1 MATWSIPQLP
11 EIEKKEKTRLDTKKL
26 DEAFSLSRY
35 LEKHGLDKVDEWKE
49 LRKKKKEK
57 DKEKSIIQPENV
69 VKKSGFNIPKL
80 EDVDD
85 TILGQEYPDN
95 NTVGLAESVGHAI
108 VSGNIKIPM
117 GFANLA
123 AEITDLFAAE
133 GIPVDKSKVAKLNS
147 WFEDT
152 ILGQAMKYSE
162 KKARAT
168 ATGRIS
174 EAMIQLVGAYKTA
187 GKGGIWLFNKGAE
200 ISDNMIDAY
209 KAKKYIKAG
218 NPNLYKGAKKSAQL
232 KKMSYGREFGAVAL
246 SGVTTAAGVYDIE
259 DIGTFGDIFFEEGN
273 LSALDREERRDAQ
286 EDAERRLFNRLRFG
300 AELGFPI
307 MPFIYGGGK
316 IAKMISSKGK
326 ELAYSNSM
334 FERWVDRWIA
344 QPFRSRSKYPRELA
358 KEMRGVEGKESSAR
372 VIAEDFLRNLDDKYK
387 KISRTIKPGVE
398 AVENPEVV
406 SKALAELLTSTKDAV
421 KNNKIIFN
429 GFNDKALQAFYK
441 SMKNIG
447 IDQKGA
453 EQLAG
458 ELMNVRMSMTGFKN
472 SILQGRNIVNE
483 KGNWSEAVKSFN
495 DLMNDRFVHS
505 LAPDFRIFTDKAIL
519 PWNAF
524 KPTREVQEQA
534 ARIFQRNWIENNPG
548 AKKMPMEEA
557 MAIVRSIMKNAEL
570 DPITQ
575 SPVFPYRS
583 MSMLDDASV
592 QIKNISKNIEGGKFK
607 ADKDGGLIK
616 TESDLKTFQKLFG
629 SYKNANQVITNTMSD
644 FAAIGAKNAMYNN
657 IKKQSAEMVK
667 RGERGLVY
675 STYAEAQKAFPHQK
689 IIKNETGL
697 KLSSGLPDDMY
708 VSPLDGMFTTKEI
721 ADGLKLLDDQALS
734 SLTKNLAYRWL
745 VMIPKGF
752 AQMGKTVFG
761 PFTHSRNFFS
771 GAFTTTAT
779 GNAIIPPK
787 ELIKNLNLAL
797 KTIQPQ
803 TMYRV
808 TGDPKWRNIR
818 GVNTTDPTKLVN
830 LEEGGQGLYQFLLDE
845 SVVNSSATYR
855 DVLGLLKDIQKGGD
869 FLTRVFDK
877 FGKRSKG
884 LIKWSQDMYIAEDD
898 IWKVFNFLGESY
910 KMNRAFQNAVAK
922 GQIKSSQIPSQLEIY
937 KESARVIR
945 NTVPNYAYVS
955 DFVQG
960 MRRSPLGN
968 FVSFPAEIIRT
979 STNIME
985 EGMKNV
991 RGQNEFLLKHKL
1003 DPKLFARNGYEK
1015 LAGFAFTTAALPVMV
1030 YQGAKWLYG
1039 ISEDKIQ
1046 AIREMVAP
1054 WSVDSTLLPY
1064 VNEDGSYGY
1073 VDFSHGSFYDTI
1085 TNPVQ
1090 AVLNGVNANDDKPL
1104 VTGLA
1109 NGVVRAIGRL
1119 IDPFISESIWLGVV
1133 QDLFARNGVTRDGRR
1148 IFNERDTLG
1157 NKIWASMKH
1166 AAYTMSPGSL
1176 PQLRRLY
1183 AAMAGETIKGQ
1194 QYEIPKELLGF
1205 FGFRGVD
1212 LDPPRTLN
1220 FRIQE
1225 YNRDKRAERKLIYE
1239 GTLTGDPVKDN
1250 DKIVEQFIKANMQH
1264 LETMSKIKRTID
1276 AAKVLGMRD
1285 REIKQM
1291 FKDRGQEKLYTKYL
1305 RRNKFQPFGLS
1316 AGYVQAY
1323 KDLAKEKGIANP
1335 LNKSVERRIKKIIKR
1350 LKKQKLN
1357 SNFIIKTSDYVSALP
1372 GQAQPSTMTA
1382 GVATPP
1388 VDASQFAQANTQN
1401 VLPTG
1406 LTRTETALLSP
1417 QEQAMRLRQRGIA

>member
-1 MATWSIPQLP
+1 MPVPQFP
-11 EIEKKEKTRLDTKKL
+11 EIEKKENKRLDTTKL

-35 LEKHGLDKVDEWKE
+35 LEKHGLDKVEEWKQ
-49 LRKKKKEK
+49 LRKEKKEK
-57 DKEKSIIQPENV
+57 DKEKSIIQPKNV
-69 VKKSGFNIPKL
+69 VKKSSTVPKFD
-80 EDVDD
+80 EVDD
-85 TILGQEYPDN
+85 TILGQDHPDN
-95 NTVGLAESVGHAI
+95 SKIGLAESVGNAI
-108 VSGNIKIPM
+108 VSGHIKIPM

-123 AEITDLFAAE
+123 AEIKDLFAAE
-133 GIPVDKSKVAKLNS
+133 GIPVDKSAVSKLNA
-147 WFEDT
+147 WFENT
-152 ILGQAMKYSE
+152 ILGEQMKYSE

-187 GKGGIWLFNKGAE
+187 GKGGLWLFNKGAE
-200 ISDNMIDAY
+200 LSDKMIDAY
-209 KAKKYIKAG
+209 KAKKYITAG
-218 NPNLYKGAKKSAQL
+218 NPNLYKGAKKAAQL

-316 IAKMISSKGK
+316 IAKLISSKGK

-344 QPFRSRSKYPRELA
+344 RPFRSRSKYPRELA
-358 KEMRGVEGKESSAR
+358 KEMRGVEGRESSAR
-372 VIAEDFLRNLDDKYK
+372 VITGDFLRNLDDKYRT
-387 KISRTIKPGVE
+387 ISRTLKPSVE

-406 SKALAELLTSTKDAV
+406 SKALAELLISGKDAV
-421 KNNKIIFN
+421 KNSKIIFN
-429 GFNDKALQAFYK
+429 GFSDKGLQTFYK

-447 IDQKGA
+447 IDQKAA
-453 EQLAG
+453 EGLAG
-458 ELMNVRMSMTGFKN
+458 ELMNVRVSMTGFKN
-472 SILQGRNIVNE
+472 SILQGKNIVNE
-483 KGNWSEAVKSFN
+483 KGTWSNAVKNFN

-505 LAPDFRIFTDKAIL
+505 LSTDFRIFTDKSIL
-519 PWNAF
+519 PLNAF
-524 KPTREVQEQA
+524 KPTREVQEQV
-534 ARIFQRNWIENNPG
+534 ARIFQRNWLANNPG
-548 AKKMPMEEA
+548 ARPMPIEEA
-557 MAIVRSIMKNAEL
+557 MGIVKSIMKNAKL
-570 DPITQ
+570 DPVTK
-575 SPVFPYRS
+575 SPTFAYQS
-583 MSMLDDASV
+583 MSMLDDVSV
-592 QIKNISKNIEGGKFK
+592 QMKNIAKNIEGGKFK

-616 TESDLKTFQKLFG
+616 TESDLESFRKLFG
-629 SYKNANQVITNTMSD
+629 SYKNANQVIANTMSD
-644 FAAIGAKNAMYNN
+644 FAAISAKNAMYNN
-657 IKKQSAEMVK
+657 IKQQSAEMVK
-667 RGERGLVY
+667 SGERGLVY
-675 STYAEAQKAFPHQK
+675 PTYKEAVKAFPHQK
-689 IIKNETGL
+689 IIENPNGL

-721 ADGLKLLDDQALS
+721 ADGLRLLDDQALNS
-734 SLTKNLAYRWL
+734 ITKNFAYRWL
-745 VMIPKGF
+745 VMIPKGLG
-752 AQMGKTVFG
+752 QMGKTVLG

-771 GAFTTTAT
+771 GGFTTLAT
-779 GNAIIPPK
+779 GNILIPPK
-787 ELIKNLNLAL
+787 EIAKNLNLAL

-808 TGDPKWRNIR
+808 TGNPKWRNIR
-818 GVNTTDPTKLVN
+818 GVNTTDPTKMVN

-869 FLTRVFDK
+869 FLARVFDK

-884 LIKWSQDMYIAEDD
+884 LMKWSQDMYIAEDD

-910 KMNRAFQNAVAK
+910 KMNRAFQNAVTK
-922 GQIKSSQIPSQLEIY
+922 GTIKSGQIPSQLEIY
-937 KESARVIR
+937 KEAARVVR
-945 NTVPNYAYVS
+945 NTVPNYSYVS

-960 MRRSPLGN
+960 ARRSPLGN

-991 RGQNEFLLKHKL
+991 RGTNEFLLKHKL
-1003 DPKLFARNGYEK
+1003 NPQLFARNGYEK
-1015 LAGFAFTTAALPVMV
+1015 LAGFAATTAVLPVAV
-1030 YQGAKWLYG
+1030 YQGAKALYG
-1039 ISEDKIQ
+1039 ISEDTVQ

-1073 VDFSHGSFYDTI
+1073 VDFSHGSFYDTV

-1090 AVLNGVNANDDKPL
+1090 AVLNGVNAKSDQPL

-1109 NGVVRAIGRL
+1109 EGMFRAIGRL
-1119 IDPFISESIWLGVV
+1119 VDPFVSESIWMGVAM
-1133 QDLFARNGVTRDGRR
+1133 DIFGRGGVTRQGSR
-1148 IFNERDTLG
+1148 IFNERDTVG
-1157 NKIWASMKH
+1157 NKIWASIRH

-1176 PQLRRLY
+1176 PQLKRLY
-1183 AAMAGETIKGQ
+1183 AAAAGETIKGQ
-1194 QYEIPKELLGF
+1194 QYELPKELMGF

-1212 LDPPRTLN
+1212 VDPPRTLD
-1220 FRIQE
+1220 FKIQDF
-1225 YNRDKRAERKLIYE
+1225 NRDKRAERNLIYA

-1264 LETMSKIKRTID
+1264 LETMSKIKRTVD

-1285 REIKQM
+1285 REIREL
-1291 FKDRGQEKLYTKYL
+1291 FEERGQGTLYKKYL
-1305 RRNKFQPFGLS
+1305 RRNKFQPFNITEGMKD
-1316 AGYVQAY
+1316 AY
-1323 KDLAKEKGIANP
+1323 KDLAKENNIPNP
-1335 LNKSVERRIKKIIKR
+1335 LNRSVERRIKKIIKR

-1357 SNFIIKTSDYVSALP
+1357 SDFIIKTSDYTSALP

-1382 GVATPP
+1382 GIVTPAI
-1388 VDASQFAQANTQN
+1388 DAGQFAQANTQN
-1401 VLPTG
+1401 VLPSG
-1406 LTRTETALLSP
+1406 LTHTETALLSN
-1417 QEQAMRLRQRGIA
+1417 EEKAMRLRSRGMA